1 MQLPVHNCAKTH
13 SLTRANFFTVSSI
26 AALISSLLNLY
37 VLILIARLVLEYV
50 AIFAR
55 DWRPKGPLLVLSETV
70 FTLTDPPLKAIRKVV
85 PNVRIGSVSL
95 DLSFIILLLAIS
107 ITRGLL
113 ASV

>member
-1 MQLPVHNCAKTH
+1 
-13 SLTRANFFTVSSI
+13 VSTI

-37 VLILIARLVLEYV
+37 FLILIARLVLEYV
-50 AIFAR
+50 SIFAR
-55 DWRPKGPLLVLSETV
+55 DWRPKGPLLLLSETV
-70 FTLTDPPLKAIRKVV
+70 YTLTDPPLNAIRKVV

-95 DLSFIILLLAIS
+95 DLSFIILLITIS

>member
-1 MQLPVHNCAKTH
+1 M
-13 SLTRANFFTVSSI
+13 SSVASI
-26 AALISSLLNLY
+26 ISSLLNLY

-55 DWRPKGPLLVLSETV
+55 DWRPKGPLLLLSETV
-70 FTLTDPPLKAIRKVV
+70 YTLTDPPLKAIRTMV
-85 PNVRIGSVSL
+85 PNLRIGSVSL
-95 DLSFIILLLAIS
+95 DLSFIILLFAIS